1 MLFPFFRHGRETEPP
16 ALTAAPPG
24 IRIYAV
30 GDIHGCAGLLRQ
42 LQRMIEEDAAA
53 HDAER
58 KLIIYLGDYVDR
70 GPDSRAV
77 LDLLIDAPLE
87 GFERVFLKGN
97 HEASLLQFLCDD
109 RAAPAWMAYGGD
121 ATLFSYGVRPPD
133 PAKPDDWA
141 QARHAFAEKLPPEHL
156 VFLRE
161 TKLLHSEGDYVFVHA
176 GLRWNVALR
185 EQSARDMLWIR
196 DEFLNSSAD
205 FGKLVVHGHTITDA
219 PEIRRNRIGIDT
231 GAFATGCLT
240 CLVLQ
245 GTSRS
250 FLAT

>member
-1 MLFPFFRHGRETEPP
+1 
-16 ALTAAPPG
+16 
-24 IRIYAV
+24 
-30 GDIHGCAGLLRQ
+30 
-42 LQRMIEEDAAA
+42 MIEEDAAA
-53 HDAER
+53 HDAQR

-77 LDLLIDAPLE
+77 LNLLIDEPLE

-97 HEASLLQFLCDD
+97 HEESLLQFLSDD
-109 RAAPAWMAYGGD
+109 QVATAWMTYGGD

-133 PAKPDDWA
+133 LTKPDDLA
-141 QARHAFAEKLPPEHL
+141 QARRALVEKLPPEHL
-156 VFLRE
+156 VFLHD
-161 TKLLHSEGDYVFVHA
+161 TKLLHIEGDYVFVHA
-176 GLRWNVALR
+176 GLRENVALS
-185 EQSARDMLWIR
+185 EQQAKDMLWIR